1 MKTHTKSAALSL
13 LLFGAF
19 FYAPVASPQMPARP
33 GKIEISSTTK
43 GLRIMINGNPR
54 PEVTP
59 VTLVVSPGTYTLKI
73 GDCEAQSVPVS
84 SGETKQVNCPK

>member
-19 FYAPVASPQMPARP
+19 FYTSIASPQMPARP
-33 GKIEISSTTK
+33 GKIEISSSTR
-43 GLRIMINGNPR
+43 GLRIVVNGQAR

-59 VTLVVSPGTYTLKI
+59 VTLAVSPGTYTLKI
-73 GDCEAQSVPVS
+73 GDCDEQSVQVS
-84 SGETKQVNCPK
+84 SGETKQVNCPR

>member
-1 MKTHTKSAALSL
+1 MKTHTKLAALSL

-19 FYAPVASPQMPARP
+19 FYTPAASPQMPARP

-43 GLRIMINGNPR
+43 GLRIIVNGQPR

-59 VTLVVSPGTYTLKI
+59 VTLVVSPGTYKLRI
-73 GDCEAQSVPVS
+73 GECDEQPVQVS
-84 SGETKQVNCPK
+84 SGETKQVNCSR